1 MPAEK
6 IKNLP
11 ETYVTPDKP
20 PPPGTSKFSKEH
32 AENSIPPVY
41 HNRFGGTLFL
51 NGKGLEG
58 KDPLS
63 LAGEKPLTIK
73 QTLNR
78 IHKELAPPMV
88 VKAFQKYW
96 PGIKKMTMKE
106 AWLRIVYMEAIGG
119 APWATTFI
127 ANRTEGLV
135 DANTGADNRGSILE
149 AIQVDMD
156 NPV

>member
-1 MPAEK
+1 MPAVK

-11 ETYVTPDKP
+11 EVYKTTKKP
-20 PPPGTSKFSKEH
+20 PPPGNTEFSKAH
-32 AENSIPPVY
+32 ADTIIGKVYQERYCGASFTDENPFAGS
-41 HNRFGGTLFL
+41 
-51 NGKGLEG
+51 
-58 KDPLS
+58 DPLKA
-63 LAGEKPLTIK
+63 AGERPLTIK

-88 VKAFQKYW
+88 IKAFQKYW

-135 DANTGADNRGSILE
+135 DANTGTDNRGSILE
-149 AIQVDMD
+149 AIQIDMN

>member
-6 IKNLP
+6 IKNLSEMIETP
-11 ETYVTPDKP
+11 EKP
-20 PPPGTSKFSKEH
+20 PPPGESEFSKAH
-32 AENSIPPVY
+32 ADRLISPVY
-41 HNRFGGTLFL
+41 HNRFGGTLFTNESAL
-51 NGKGLEG
+51 AGS
-58 KDPLS
+58 DPLKA
-63 LAGEKPLTIK
+63 AGEKPLTIK
-73 QTLNR
+73 QILNKV
-78 IHKELAPPMV
+78 HNELAPPMV

-135 DANTGADNRGSILE
+135 DANTGTDNRGSILE
-149 AIQVDMD
+149 AIQTDMD